1 MAPLA
6 CFAIFPVSRVRVRP
20 PTSTVTRWGA
30 GVCVFSDMNHFL
42 WLRFRAEHFEARS
55 RRQTGLEFTLA
66 AARPSMRKSKRREL
80 SCGERDPTDYVWNV
94 SIRENAVDIVPIPI
108 KGQNDYLR
116 RLRRSTISRYRSG
129 SRRLR

>member
-6 CFAIFPVSRVRVRP
+6 CFAIFPVSRVSVRP

-42 WLRFRAEHFEARS
+42 WPRFRAEHFEARS
-55 RRQTGLEFTLA
+55 R
-66 AARPSMRKSKRREL
+66 
-80 SCGERDPTDYVWNV
+80 GERDPTDYTTRNSGTTSAGCLTTDSAWNV
-94 SIRENAVDIVPIPI
+94 SIRENAVDIVLIPI